1 MKKLTMENGQI
12 LLDGKTI
19 PGLKEFNIA
28 SSSNNKNIAEL
39 TIRMD
44 VFIDSEAQTDEI
56 DKFVE
61 YFINS

>member
-44 VFIDSEAQTDEI
+44 VLIDSEVRTESM
-56 DKFVE
+56 K
-61 YFINS
+61 

>member
-19 PGLKEFNIA
+19 PSLKEFNIA

-44 VFIDSEAQTDEI
+44 VLIDSEVQTESM
-56 DKFVE
+56 K
-61 YFINS
+61 